1 MLAKSLQSCP
11 TLCTLMDCSP
21 PGSSVH
27 EILQARILEWVSMPS
42 SKGSSQPRDRTWV
55 SDVFC
60 ISRRLFFFYYL
71 RLQRSPKYAHTCVLT
86 SQSCPTLV
94 TPWTVA
100 HQAPLWDSP
109 GENTGVGCHSLL
121 QNTHVGTV
129 KCKHLDIF
137 YMDILHRDL
146 EYLRALGYVS
156 RTW

>member
-1 MLAKSLQSCP
+1 MKFSRQEFWSGSPCP
-11 TLCTLMDCSP
+11 P
-21 PGSSVH
+21 
-27 EILQARILEWVSMPS
+27 
-42 SKGSSQPRDRTWV
+42 PRDLPNPGIEPESLT
-55 SDVFC
+55 S
-60 ISRRLFFFYYL
+60 SALAGGYFFFYYL

-86 SQSCPTLV
+86 PQSCPTLV

-156 RTW
+156 RT